1 MNAGFVP
8 ITKGAHFY
16 TATRIP
22 VQEPRCGAGVWG
34 VYPMYRNDRWLHR
47 NYELAPRKGGEAG

>member
-16 TATRIP
+16 TATPIP
-22 VQEPRCGAGVWG
+22 VQEAGCGARVRGAVP
-34 VYPMYRNDRWLHR
+34 YYNQ
-47 NYELAPRKGGEAG
+47 APTL